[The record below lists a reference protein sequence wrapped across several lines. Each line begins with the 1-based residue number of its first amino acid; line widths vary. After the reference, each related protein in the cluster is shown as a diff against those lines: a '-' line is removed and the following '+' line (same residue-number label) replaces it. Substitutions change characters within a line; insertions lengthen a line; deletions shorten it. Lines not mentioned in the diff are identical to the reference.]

1 MAKNTKNWISWERN
15 ITFLWNKKIL
25 NQCLRWYILRT
36 YHFVEKVSFN
46 SRRTILASSLDYLCW
61 GGIIN
66 NFTLFIYIYISIYTY
81 YFYIY
86 IYIIYI
92 YYTLYIYKFAKKMLQ
107 SDCPIL
113 GAEIVSARKRF
124 QHPLLIISKPA
135 TITQST
141 IYELGDRK
149 NWILKHGWFLM
160 SY

>member
-36 YHFVEKVSFN
+36 YHFVEEVSFN

-86 IYIIYI
+86 IYYIYI
-92 YYTLYIYKFAKKMLQ
+92 LYIIHLQICQKNATVRLPHPWSRDSQCQETFSTPSTDNKQTCNYYTEYYIWIRRQK
-107 SDCPIL
+107 
-113 GAEIVSARKRF
+113 
-124 QHPLLIISKPA
+124 
-135 TITQST
+135 
-141 IYELGDRK
+141 EL
-149 NWILKHGWFLM
+149 NT
-160 SY
+160 